1 MDAAL
6 QVLALAAV
14 LFALQ
19 HALWRSGPL
28 AAAGAFF
35 VLPLVLTP
43 YWIRESG
50 FDAFLWIK
58 LFSIVFCLCYGSVV
72 RFTHLNKWR
81 AARLFITV
89 LLALNILEA
98 AALSVYEGG
107 VANWLNTAA
116 ALGLVLALLWNSNAA
131 TVDGERREPHY
142 HISRLWLVGYTVW
155 NAAFVYLNYP
165 ELTGH
170 TVAVLGVPLVV
181 GLIEPGRWLF
191 ARAVTLGLYLFAL
204 ASFRPWMIAQL
215 DASDWSNSIVG
226 VIAALAALGVAVA
239 CVYQALTAVR
249 SAALDSPPR
258 TGRMT
263 ASLHLSRRAFPCPQ

>member
-6 QVLALAAV
+6 LVLALAAV

-19 HALWRSGPL
+19 HALWCSGPL
-28 AAAGAFF
+28 AATGAFL
-35 VLPLVLTP
+35 VLPLALTP

-72 RFTHLNKWR
+72 RFTQLNKWR

-98 AALSVYEGG
+98 AALSLYEGG
-107 VANWLNTAA
+107 VANLLNTVA
-116 ALGLVLALLWNSNAA
+116 ALALVLALPWNSNAA
-131 TVDGERREPHY
+131 TVDGGERREPHY
-142 HISRLWLVGYTVW
+142 HVSRLWLVGYTVW
-155 NAAFVYLNYP
+155 NAALVYLNYP

-181 GLIEPGRWLF
+181 GLFDPRRWLF

-204 ASFRPWMIAQL
+204 ASFRPWMMAQL
-215 DASDWSNSIVG
+215 DTTDWRDPTVG
-226 VIAALAALGVAVA
+226 LLAALVSVAVA
-239 CVYQALTAVR
+239 VLCVWQ
-249 SAALDSPPR
+249 
-258 TGRMT
+258 
-263 ASLHLSRRAFPCPQ
+263 SRDTKPHGA